1 MLKNRL
7 ARERRRRKVNKMVD
21 DADKKRKMDAFMKI
35 FGALKDLTPE
45 QRERFDAAVE
55 GRPIK
60 LPKGIHKKK
69 GEEARLPHETAVCI
83 CEIDNADSLE
93 KVGSN
98 SSISPLSKS
107 VKLLSLATSR
117 IEGVVWALKYD
128 MKHKPDFQSK
138 DYLKTLGRALVEL
151 KEINEG

>member
-1 MLKNRL
+1 
-7 ARERRRRKVNKMVD
+7 MVD

-45 QRERFDAAVE
+45 QKEIFDAAVE

>member
-7 ARERRRRKVNKMVD
+7 ARERRRRKVNRMVD

-45 QRERFDAAVE
+45 QKEIFDAAVE

>member
-7 ARERRRRKVNKMVD
+7 ARERRRRKVNRMVD

-45 QRERFDAAVE
+45 QKEIFDAAVE

-117 IEGVVWALKYD
+117 IERVVWALKYD
-128 MKHKPDFQSK
+128 MKYKPDFQSK